1 MKVFQHIC
9 LLFLLSL
16 TTFFI
21 SCNTTATPVS
31 VSDDATVKAMY
42 FQSNDSSPNLSKGVF
57 IVDHEKGLIYNPD
70 SLPYKTRVD
79 SAYAVF
85 SFASTDGYLI
95 NDTFPET
102 SYITSKSYNYS
113 KPVKIT
119 NYASDKKSK
128 KEYTII
134 VNVHKVETYLHV
146 WKNPVSNITEDA
158 TDNQKAVLLN
168 NKYFFFTGN
177 GSTTRL
183 YSSADASTWSPESTP
198 AGLPAGATF
207 RNMIVYNNQILLL
220 HNGNELYTSKNALT
234 WEKHL
239 LIGDNNYDFMVLLFN
254 FKNQYW
260 SVAQN
265 KTTKRLNIAS
275 SKDGLTWTVGNALST
290 RFPVSDFAAT
300 TFTPRLGRE
309 KVIIVGGKDADG
321 KKLNTRW
328 SAENDPTTD
337 SLHWVNLNN
346 SSSKFD
352 AVSGAAIAY
361 YGSKLILI
369 GGADTYDQL
378 RDTSF
383 QMRQSIDEGLT
394 WAKPDTTQNKLPA
407 SFKYRTNSSLIHN
420 KTNNTLYIIGGK
432 SILMPFSD
440 VWTVK
445 ANFYNF
451 VDPSKY

>member
-1 MKVFQHIC
+1 MKIFQHIS
-9 LLFLLSL
+9 LLFLLAL
-16 TTFFI
+16 TSFFI

-57 IVDHEKGLIYNPD
+57 IVDNEKGLIYNPD

-85 SFASTDGYLI
+85 SFSSTDGYLM

-102 SYITSKSYNYS
+102 SYVTSTAYDYS
-113 KPVKIT
+113 KPVKLT
-119 NYASDKKSK
+119 NYASDKKAK

-146 WKNPVSNITEDA
+146 WKNPVTSITENA
-158 TDNQKAVLLN
+158 TNNQKAVLLN
-168 NKYFFFTGN
+168 NKYYFFSSN
-177 GSTTRL
+177 GTYTSL
-183 YSSADASTWSPESTP
+183 YSSNDAGVWSPENAPT
-198 AGLPAGATF
+198 GLPADATF

-220 HNGNELYTSKNALT
+220 HNGNELYTTKNALT

-239 LIGDNNYDFMVLLFN
+239 LNGDNNYDFRVLLFN

-275 SKDGLTWTVGNALST
+275 SQDGITWSVRNALST

-309 KVIIVGGKDADG
+309 KVIIVGGKDTEG

-328 SAENDPTTD
+328 SAENDLTTD

-352 AVSGAAIAY
+352 SISGAAIGY
-361 YGSKLILI
+361 YGSKLIII
-369 GGADTYDQL
+369 GGTNANEEF
-378 RDTSF
+378 SI
-383 QMRQSIDEGLT
+383 QMSQSVDEGLT
-394 WAKPDTTQNKLPA
+394 WAKPDTLLNRLPA
-407 SFKYRTNSSLIHN
+407 AFNYRTNASLIHN

-432 SILMPFSD
+432 GIPMPFSD

-451 VDPSKY
+451 ADPSKY